1 MYIRKTRI
9 LNRETKKYYFNFQLV
24 ESLRTE
30 RGPRQR
36 ILLNLGADLNLDSQ
50 ECKILANRIETIATG
65 QQDLFVPDEKIEKLA
80 QSYAAR
86 LVRNLSEPMEETS
99 PTAAVPEIYKVHID
113 TLKQK
118 EARTVGAEHL
128 LLQAAQD
135 LKLPQFLKKLDLSDS
150 ETALSLATII
160 SRAVFPASERATFSW
175 LQQQSGL
182 GELLDFDFCNISLQK
197 LYDTSD
203 LLLKHKVAL
212 EAHLEK
218 EQRVLHNVTSTMLLY
233 DLTNV
238 YMEGQARNNPKA
250 KHGHSKEKRTDCP
263 LITLGLVVDE
273 HGFPIRSKILAG
285 NIGEPTTMEKAIQ
298 ELGSEL
304 DLFKPTVV
312 FDAGIASEAN
322 LEWLRK
328 NGYHYIV
335 SARQTPP
342 SLDIEG
348 EYMFAGSDE
357 QVKVANIKIEGEG
370 DKWLICHSP
379 GKEATASQM
388 KTFFQKRFEQDL
400 LNLQEGLSRPRGRK
414 KYEKVVERLGRLKEK
429 HKRIA
434 SCYEIEVIPSP
445 DKTLAS
451 AVKWKVLD
459 EKLNERL
466 TGEYF
471 LRTNRQDKNAKELWE
486 IYNTLRKIEDA
497 FRFMK
502 SSLGMRPVYHQKEK
516 RVDGHLW
523 ITILAYYLIQDITYR
538 LRKVGVRDLWS
549 TVRTS
554 MNSRLRITAQVQTE
568 EKKTL
573 HIRSTT
579 EPEQNHTRIYT
590 ALDISPKIL
599 STMKTIR

>member
-1 MYIRKTRI
+1 MFIRKTRI

-36 ILLNLGADLNLDSQ
+36 ILLNLGADLNLDPQ

-65 QQDLFVPDEKIEKLA
+65 QYDLFVSSEKIEKLA

-86 LVRNLSEPMEETS
+86 LIRNLSEPMEKLS
-99 PTAAVPEIYKVHID
+99 STAAVPEAYKVHID

-128 LLQAAQD
+128 LLYAAEE
-135 LKLPQFLKKLDLSDS
+135 LKLPRFLKKLDLSDT
-150 ETALSLATII
+150 EIALSMATII
-160 SRAVFPASERATFSW
+160 SRAVFPASERATFMW

-182 GELLDFDFCNISLQK
+182 GELLNFDFCNISLQK
-197 LYDTSD
+197 LYDSSD
-203 LLLKHKVAL
+203 LLLKHKEAL
-212 EAHLEK
+212 EIYLER
-218 EQRVLHNVTSTMLLY
+218 EQRVIHGVTSTMILY
-233 DLTNV
+233 DLTNM
-238 YMEGQARNNPKA
+238 YMEGQAKENPKA
-250 KHGHSKEKRTDCP
+250 RHGRSKEKRSDCP

-273 HGFPIRSKILAG
+273 HGFPFRSKILAG
-285 NIGEPTTMEKAIQ
+285 NVGETTTMEKAIQ
-298 ELGSEL
+298 ELGCGL
-304 DLFKPTVV
+304 DLFKPTIIL
-312 FDAGIASEAN
+312 DAGIATEEN

-328 NGYHYIV
+328 NGFYYIV
-335 SARQTPP
+335 SARQTSP
-342 SLDIEG
+342 SLEVEG
-348 EYMFAGSDE
+348 EYMCAGSDE
-357 QVKVANIKIEGEG
+357 QVKVANIKIEGDG

-379 GKEATASQM
+379 GKEATSSQM
-388 KTFFQKRFEQDL
+388 KTLFQQRFEQDL
-400 LNLQEGLSRPRGRK
+400 LNLQESLSKPRGRK
-414 KYEKVVERLGRLKEK
+414 KYEKVVERVGRLKEK

-434 SCYEIEVIPSP
+434 GCYEIEVIPSP
-445 DKTLAS
+445 DKPLAS
-451 AVKWKVLD
+451 AVKWKILG

-502 SSLGMRPVYHQKEK
+502 SSLGMRPIYHQKEK

-538 LRKVGVRDLWS
+538 LRKMGVKDQWS

-554 MNSRLRITAQVQTE
+554 MSSRLRVTAQVQTE

-590 ALDISPKIL
+590 ALNISPKIL
-599 STMKTIR
+599 PTMKTIR